1 MATKKSKKVNKLEKA
16 KGIVKKVNN
25 DLIDAS
31 FQAIETTVKAGEK
44 WQKLTKRLIKK
55 AEPLTKQ
62 QMNMFVD
69 TAETIKEQV
78 ESSTDR
84 LKDLVGYDP
93 KMIEQAKR
101 MVAEHPVVEKAEA
114 IKEKIESEVAN
125 NKLVK
130 KAEKMSKKLKKE
142 ITNTIEDVKEKI
154 EDYTEDVIEDVKEKV
169 EDVIGT
175 KKTPAKKATPKKTS
189 AKKTTTK
196 KPVAKKAPAKKA
208 AAKKVEVAKTDVK
221 NDLKVIKGIGPK
233 LEETLNKVGLT
244 AYEQLAK
251 MTLKDMTAV
260 LTQAGVNA
268 KMYDLSGW
276 KAQAKLAVKGDMEA
290 VANWTKK

>member
-1 MATKKSKKVNKLEKA
+1 MATKKSKQVNKLEKA

-93 KMIEQAKR
+93 KMVEQAKK
-101 MVAEHPVVEKAEA
+101 MVSEHPVVEKAEA

-169 EDVIGT
+169 EDVLGT
-175 KKTPAKKATPKKTS
+175 KKAPAKKATPKKAS
-189 AKKTTTK
+189 AK
-196 KPVAKKAPAKKA
+196 KPVAKKPAVKKA
-208 AAKKVEVAKTDVK
+208 VAKKVEVAKTDIK

-233 LEETLNKVGLT
+233 LEETLNTVGLT

-251 MTLKDMTAV
+251 MTLKDMTSV